1 MSNGIE
7 SEPGFPA
14 YQLIDTAEAW
24 ERCLKVL
31 GAQPRIAVDLEANSL
46 YAYQEKVCLLQFSIP
61 GEDFILD
68 PLAGF
73 DLEGLG
79 GLLAD
84 PRIEKVFHAS
94 DYDLML
100 LKRGHGWE
108 VSNLFD
114 TMWAGR
120 ILGHTKMGLAT
131 FLQEFYGIELSKRHQ
146 KADWAQRP
154 LPEALLAY
162 AQKDTHYLLRLR
174 DDLAARLEAAGRL
187 EEAREIFA
195 NECRVKAPDRRFDP
209 DDFWV
214 LRGARRLPERNQA
227 VLRALYIFRDRE
239 ARRRNVP
246 PFKVLANE
254 KLVLIAQHMPRTPE
268 ELGRIDGLSAR
279 VAQRMGRR
287 LIQTVEEALRN
298 DFPRP
303 SQKRETF
310 RDPEAGNRYR
320 RLFAWR
326 KDLAQQRGVE
336 SDVIMSR
343 ETMWD
348 IAHRNPRN
356 ADDLAAVPT
365 LGPVRAA
372 MYSEAILS
380 LMQ

>member
-1 MSNGIE
+1 VAEQIDTIASL
-7 SEPGFPA
+7 PA

-24 ERCLKVL
+24 RKCLKML

-46 YAYQEKVCLLQFSIP
+46 HAYQEKVCLLQFSIP
-61 GEDFILD
+61 GQDFILD

-73 DLEGLG
+73 ELAGLG
-79 GLLAD
+79 ALLAD
-84 PRIEKVFHAS
+84 PGIEKIFHAS

-100 LKRGHGWE
+100 LKRGYGWE
-108 VSNLFD
+108 ISNLFD

-154 LPEALLAY
+154 LPEALLSY
-162 AQKDTHYLLRLR
+162 AQKDTHYLLQLR
-174 DDLAARLEAAGRL
+174 DDLAARLEAAGQL

-195 NECRVKAPDRRFDP
+195 NECRVQAPQQRFDP
-209 DDFWV
+209 DDFWA
-214 LRGARRLPERNQA
+214 LRGARRLPGRSQA

-246 PFKVLANE
+246 PFKVLAND
-254 KLVLIAQHMPRTPE
+254 KLVLIAQYMPRTAE
-268 ELGRIDGLSAR
+268 DLGRIDGLSAR

-287 LIQTVEEALRN
+287 LIQTVEEALHN
-298 DFPRP
+298 APPRP
-303 SQKRETF
+303 PQKRETIHE
-310 RDPEAGNRYR
+310 PEAGNRYR

-326 KDLAQQRGVE
+326 KNRAQQRGVE

-348 IAHRNPRN
+348 IAHRNPQN
-356 ADDLAAVPT
+356 ADDLASVPT
-365 LGPVRAA
+365 LGPVRAK
-372 MYSEAILS
+372 MYSDAILS
-380 LMQ
+380 LLH